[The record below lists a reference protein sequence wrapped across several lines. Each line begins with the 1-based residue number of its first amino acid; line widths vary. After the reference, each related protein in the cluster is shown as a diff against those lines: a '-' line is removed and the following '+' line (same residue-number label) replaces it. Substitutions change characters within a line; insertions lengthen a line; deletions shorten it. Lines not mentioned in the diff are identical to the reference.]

1 MLPPEQQIRLRQ
13 LLNEFAGPE
22 NLPTEVVERQEA
34 IGACHLAARVAE
46 RTAPP
51 SETRL
56 FAEFVGG
63 ETFRSSRGFKAQR
76 ATNDVD
82 FGVRVGGWEEFE
94 AVKRTLVGSG
104 RYSPDLDKAQR
115 LISGDCGLIN
125 IVPFG
130 GVEDARG
137 RITWP
142 PEHEVVMNTLG
153 FEEAFEHA
161 VRVGVSEDLEVRVSS
176 LAGLALMKLIA
187 WDDRRF
193 NRDAKDFRLIMT
205 SYLQAGNE
213 ERVYG
218 ERGGHMDLLDD
229 DKFVNVQMTGARLPG
244 HDVGAILSDRSL
256 EAVTRILAEQTA
268 EGGDHPLVA
277 AMIEGALDI
286 DEAYEE
292 ALRGLEMFSLG
303 ISDARQS

>member
-1 MLPPEQQIRLRQ
+1 
-13 LLNEFAGPE
+13 
-22 NLPTEVVERQEA
+22 
-34 IGACHLAARVAE
+34 
-46 RTAPP
+46 
-51 SETRL
+51 
-56 FAEFVGG
+56 
-63 ETFRSSRGFKAQR
+63 
-76 ATNDVD
+76 
-82 FGVRVGGWEEFE
+82 
-94 AVKRTLVGSG
+94 
-104 RYSPDLDKAQR
+104 
-115 LISGDCGLIN
+115 
-125 IVPFG
+125 
-130 GVEDARG
+130 
-137 RITWP
+137 
-142 PEHEVVMNTLG
+142 MNTLG